1 MCNGGVTYECVDA
14 RNDLE
19 DLRCCGADA
28 FERSEVGNDVRHV
41 GVETN
46 VALADRLWLATGTTA
61 EITASRYLDDVIADL
76 PVVDGYPI
84 IDDSLRL
91 PRLPIFVTGRLTTSI
106 LGPAAGNLWGA
117 QRAAQRIARQVAAT
131 TT

>member
-1 MCNGGVTYECVDA
+1 M
-14 RNDLE
+14 
-19 DLRCCGADA
+19 
-28 FERSEVGNDVRHV
+28 
-41 GVETN
+41 
-46 VALADRLWLATGTTA
+46 
-61 EITASRYLDDVIADL
+61 
-76 PVVDGYPI
+76 VDGYPI